1 MSWLFINTSAAAA
14 ASTPPS
20 GHIPSKTIEMS
31 CRRIAALFYR
41 RLRSSSRYVLG
52 HFSPFFFVRAYSYC
66 SSSRP
71 QILSAEPKMSSIS
84 SSSPIASR
92 EIQGDRC
99 KEGVDD
105 TSFSLLR
112 ESGPR
117 EWWGCRLP
125 LRCYLEIWCPRPNS
139 LASHRSHWIVTNGCL
154 PVFRR
159 LLRFAGDSLLS
170 PIDGME
176 ERGPERKWRRDVLM
190 RLNSRRARVLAV
202 KVNSA

>member
-1 MSWLFINTSAAAA
+1 MAVQCAKVLALLERRLSLLLPPPPTGPFLDLNLNASSSSPTGKMSWLFINTSAAAA

-92 EIQGDRC
+92 EILGDRC

-117 EWWGCRLP
+117 E
-125 LRCYLEIWCPRPNS
+125 
-139 LASHRSHWIVTNGCL
+139 
-154 PVFRR
+154 
-159 LLRFAGDSLLS
+159 
-170 PIDGME
+170 
-176 ERGPERKWRRDVLM
+176 
-190 RLNSRRARVLAV
+190 
-202 KVNSA
+202 